1 MFEQLVSEA
10 ASRFNLSP
18 ASVSSLM
25 RGLLALVAEERT
37 GGPEGFVNLFQHAA
51 LGDVV
56 SSWFGGK
63 EGRTITPAHLETVL
77 GPSRIDTLAASSGLS
92 RGAALSVLAFVIPK
106 VVGRLTPGGT
116 LPTAGSLAWQVVHSI
131 DRPAD
136 AQPVVE
142 HWPLARKD
150 RGAAA
155 VAAAVERPG
164 AWNWLPWAAGATVA
178 LAGLLWLAA

>member
-10 ASRFNLSP
+10 ASRFNISP

-25 RGLLALVAEERT
+25 RGLLALVADERS
-37 GGPEGFVNLFQHAA
+37 GGPEGFVNLFRHAA

-92 RGAALSVLAFVIPK
+92 RGTALSVLAFVIPK
-106 VVGRLTPGGT
+106 VVGRLTPGVRMLALNAALGGVAVISAAAESMSARTYGSASARGT
-116 LPTAGSLAWQVVHSI
+116 YT
-131 DRPAD
+131 
-136 AQPVVE
+136 
-142 HWPLARKD
+142 
-150 RGAAA
+150 GAATPN
-155 VAAAVERPG
+155 VSIG
-164 AWNWLPWAAGATVA
+164 IFW
-178 LAGLLWLAA
+178 

>member
-10 ASRFNLSP
+10 ASRFNISP
-18 ASVSSLM
+18 ANVSSLM
-25 RGLLALVAEERT
+25 RGLLALVADEQS
-37 GGPEGFVNLFQHAA
+37 GGPEGFVTLFRHAA

-63 EGRTITPAHLETVL
+63 EGRTITPAHLEAVL
-77 GPSRIDTLAASSGLS
+77 GPSRIETLAASSGLS
-92 RGAALSVLAFVIPK
+92 RGAVLSVLAFVIPK

-116 LPTAGSLAWQVVHSI
+116 LPTAGSLTWQVVHSI

-136 AQPVVE
+136 AQPVVD
-142 HWPLARKD
+142 HWPPASRD

-155 VAAAVERPG
+155 AATAVERT
-164 AWNWLPWAAGATVA
+164 AWNWLPWAAAATVA
-178 LAGLLWLAA
+178 LAGLLWWAA